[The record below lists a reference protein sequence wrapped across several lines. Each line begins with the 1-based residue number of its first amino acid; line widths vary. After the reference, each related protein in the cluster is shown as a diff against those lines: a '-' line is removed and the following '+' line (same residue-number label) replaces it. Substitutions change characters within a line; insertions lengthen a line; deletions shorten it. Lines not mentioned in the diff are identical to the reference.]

1 MAESRK
7 PLALR
12 HLQSRWPTCQHR
24 SVNTSRCS
32 AWAQPPGPHQAGP
45 WLAGV
50 ASWCGGS
57 SVPQLKGG
65 PSHTHTHNPAEA
77 QWVGV
82 SCVCMHATS
91 PTTKIHAPPHAL
103 FLPPAKTKIDPP
115 SQERNSCSRI
125 QSAISPLLSV
135 WLLLKKLK
143 PTES

>member
-91 PTTKIHAPPHAL
+91 PTTKIHAPPHML
-103 FLPPAKTKIDPP
+103 SFSLQPKLKLTHHPRSVTPAPEFNQP
-115 SQERNSCSRI
+115 
-125 QSAISPLLSV
+125 SPLF
-135 WLLLKKLK
+135 
-143 PTES
+143 